1 MPPFEFTTGELIGG
15 LFNAETGEKIMNLS
29 VFEIP
34 EISVGDPDAIEDPC
48 ENVEFSKTKR
58 SKKYKLFPKEI
69 SFTCENVEFFP
80 KTKRSKR
87 CKLFKKLFGINALH
101 WIFPKKKDRRA
112 KRLKRRIKNG

>member
-34 EISVGDPDAIEDPC
+34 EISVGDPDAIEEP
-48 ENVEFSKTKR
+48 
-58 SKKYKLFPKEI
+58 
-69 SFTCENVEFFP
+69 CENVEFFP
-80 KTKRSKR
+80 KTKRSKK

-112 KRLKRRIKNG
+112 KRLKRRMKNG